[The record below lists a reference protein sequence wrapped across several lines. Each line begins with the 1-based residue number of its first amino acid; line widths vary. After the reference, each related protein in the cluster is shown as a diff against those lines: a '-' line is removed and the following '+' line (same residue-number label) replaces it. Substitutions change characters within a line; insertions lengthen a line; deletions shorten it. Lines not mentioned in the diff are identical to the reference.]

1 MWKIK
6 RSTVTRLSSFVFGIA
21 VLIAFIYYVGIGS
34 IESIL
39 LSVHPLV
46 VIAMVGLQFLSLT
59 FYTLAWYLLIR
70 SVGYTMPYLT
80 CQGITLASIFAVYT
94 MPSGVFLEGA
104 RCILCSKETGM
115 KLGESTSTVIMH
127 RMLYVIGFLAST
139 VFALFA
145 LTTIGGMNFIILEE
159 LSIIPI
165 ISVIGLVLV
174 LYLSLDPKRVQP
186 ILDHMLRFALPII
199 RLVQKSAVVDGKVD
213 RFLGQYQLS
222 FRRMLSDRL
231 QVILSF
237 AASLGDWGCSVI
249 ILWLVLASMGTHV
262 SFWAVMVTT
271 AIGKMIQMTP
281 VAIPGM
287 IGVYEAAITSA
298 LAAFAI
304 PVPIALSAALLTR
317 IVTVWLELPVT
328 GVAAYHYGFKLLT
341 HGKSSNQS

>member
-1 MWKIK
+1 VWEIK
-6 RSTVTRLSSFVFGIA
+6 RSTVTHVSSFVFGIA
-21 VLIAFIYYVGIGS
+21 VLIVFVYYVGIGS

-46 VIAMVGLQFLSLT
+46 IVAMVGLQFLSLT
-59 FYTLAWYLLIR
+59 FYALAWYLLIR
-70 SVGYTMPYLT
+70 SAGYRMPYLT

-115 KLGESTSTVIMH
+115 KLGESTATVILH
-127 RMLYVIGFLAST
+127 RMLYIIGFLGST
-139 VFALFA
+139 AFALFA

-159 LSIIPI
+159 LSMIPTV
-165 ISVIGLVLV
+165 SVIGLIVA

-186 ILDHMLRFALPII
+186 ILDHLLRFALPII
-199 RLVQKSAVVDGKVD
+199 RLVQKRAVVDGKVD
-213 RFLGQYQLS
+213 RFLGAYQLS
-222 FRRMLSDRL
+222 FRRMLSDKL
-231 QVILSF
+231 QVVLSF

-249 ILWLVLASMGTHV
+249 ILWFVLASMEAHV
-262 SFWAVMVTT
+262 SLWAVMITM

-281 VAIPGM
+281 IAIPGM
-287 IGVYEAAITSA
+287 IGVYEATVTSA
-298 LAAFAI
+298 MAVFAI
-304 PVPIALSAALLTR
+304 PIPIALSAALLTR

-341 HGKSSNQS
+341 HGKLNN